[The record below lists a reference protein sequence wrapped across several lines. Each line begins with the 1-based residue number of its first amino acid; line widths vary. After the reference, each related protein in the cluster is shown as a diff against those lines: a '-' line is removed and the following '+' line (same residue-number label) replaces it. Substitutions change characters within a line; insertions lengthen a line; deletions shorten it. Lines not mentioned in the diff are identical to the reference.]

1 MIPNR
6 ISIHERPADAD
17 GTRFGDWEM
26 DLIIGAQQ
34 ESAVL
39 TIVER
44 SKNMLLQTKLPSKRP
59 EDVEKAVIRLQLPY
73 KKYVHIITADME
85 FRNHKAICKALDTTV
100 YFADLLTRNKPQDI
114 IKIHLADSSEPR
126 GIIIAEF
133 SDYNMGVTHLGLGK
147 NDRLIQIDS
156 IQSLSR
162 NCIKPFLLAG
172 DFNFT
177 PESGAFIKLAK
188 DFKPL
193 NDTAEKTFP
202 ADNPQETIDYIRIS
216 QRCEVEILHREVVN
230 EPNASDHRPVVA
242 KIVLPPR
249 QLFEHGYIQ
258 KYSDFIWLFPK
269 LAKKRIKSTHRMKT
283 SCDL

>member
-85 FRNHKAICKALDTTV
+85 FRNHKAICKSLDTTV

-193 NDTAEKTFP
+193 NDTAP
-202 ADNPQETIDYIRIS
+202 CGQSPR
-216 QRCEVEILHREVVN
+216 
-230 EPNASDHRPVVA
+230 DHR
-242 KIVLPPR
+242 L
-249 QLFEHGYIQ
+249 HN
-258 KYSDFIWLFPK
+258 D
-269 LAKKRIKSTHRMKT
+269 
-283 SCDL
+283 